1 MDLRVNSINNQNNYS
16 KKQRQTITNTVS
28 FRAIS
33 INPNELSK
41 GKTSN
46 FIKQGISKIKEIFH
60 NGVSEKITNL
70 DENYENLNQEM
81 LLRKKIADELP
92 WWRNSEKALRK
103 LNKSEAEQK
112 NELLSEK
119 TKAVQAQVERAET
132 VKKISDEIEKTV
144 KQNDKN
150 KALIKRRQRQDFND
164 YKGNLAKTN
173 GFSKIAG
180 YNSEKEILNKY
191 FISEIKKEQ
200 NGEQANVPN
209 SVLFF
214 GPTGNGKTT
223 FAKAFAK
230 ETGCKLIPIRMH
242 GDKAQRKDIEQQFI
256 TELHKKAEKSEENF
270 QKTGTRSIL
279 FIDEFTK
286 VADKDSTIL
295 PELTDFLSNCSDK
308 YHCTLFAASNH
319 PLNIALPME
328 GEKAVFPYV
337 VSIDPPNIENKTE
350 VMKFYLKGRM
360 PEGTDYEKLA
370 EYADKKEQ
378 EKQSIFNIAQLKED
392 ICWEGLDKKIT
403 TDEVLNNIDNTE
415 PNIGKQALNKFSD
428 EMDKL
433 LKHEVKE

>member
-1 MDLRVNSINNQNNYS
+1 MDLRVNNINNQNNYS

-46 FIKQGISKIKEIFH
+46 FIKQGISKIKEIFQ
-60 NGVSEKITNL
+60 NGASEKITNL
-70 DENYENLNQEM
+70 DENYETLTQEM
-81 LLRKKIADELP
+81 SFRKKMTNNLP

-119 TKAVQAQVERAET
+119 TKAVQAQTERAEAIQ
-132 VKKISDEIEKTV
+132 KISDEVEKTV
-144 KQNDKN
+144 EQNDKN

-180 YNSEKEILNKY
+180 YNSEKELLNKY

-230 ETGCKLIPIRMH
+230 ETGCKLIPIRAKVST
-242 GDKAQRKDIEQQFI
+242 GSDAETDKIFM
-256 TELHKKAEKSEENF
+256 TELHNKAEKSEENF

-360 PEGTDYEKLA
+360 PEGTDYKKLA

-378 EKQSIFNIAQLKED
+378 EKQSVFNIAQLKED

-415 PNIGKQALNKFSD
+415 PNIDKQALNKFSD

>member
-1 MDLRVNSINNQNNYS
+1 MTRRI
-16 KKQRQTITNTVS
+16 
-28 FRAIS
+28 
-33 INPNELSK
+33 
-41 GKTSN
+41 
-46 FIKQGISKIKEIFH
+46 
-60 NGVSEKITNL
+60 
-70 DENYENLNQEM
+70 
-81 LLRKKIADELP
+81 
-92 WWRNSEKALRK
+92 
-103 LNKSEAEQK
+103 
-112 NELLSEK
+112 
-119 TKAVQAQVERAET
+119 
-132 VKKISDEIEKTV
+132 
-144 KQNDKN
+144 
-150 KALIKRRQRQDFND
+150 RRQELND

-180 YNSEKEILNKY
+180 YNSEKELLNKY

-200 NGEQANVPN
+200 NGVQANVPN

-230 ETGCKLIPIRMH
+230 ETGCKLIPIRAKVST
-242 GDKAQRKDIEQQFI
+242 GSDAETDKIFM
-256 TELHKKAEKSEENF
+256 TELHNKAEKSEENF

-360 PEGTDYEKLA
+360 PEGTDYKKLA

-378 EKQSIFNIAQLKED
+378 EKQSVFNIAQLKEN
-392 ICWEGLDKKIT
+392 ICLEGIDKKISA
-403 TDEVLNNIDNTE
+403 DEVIKNIDNTE
-415 PNIGKQALNKFSD
+415 PNIDKQALNKFSD

>member
-1 MDLRVNSINNQNNYS
+1 M
-16 KKQRQTITNTVS
+16 
-28 FRAIS
+28 
-33 INPNELSK
+33 
-41 GKTSN
+41 
-46 FIKQGISKIKEIFH
+46 
-60 NGVSEKITNL
+60 
-70 DENYENLNQEM
+70 
-81 LLRKKIADELP
+81 
-92 WWRNSEKALRK
+92 
-103 LNKSEAEQK
+103 
-112 NELLSEK
+112 LSEK
-119 TKAVQAQVERAET
+119 TKAVQAQTERAEAIQ
-132 VKKISDEIEKTV
+132 KISDEVEKTV
-144 KQNDKN
+144 EQNDKN

-180 YNSEKEILNKY
+180 YNSEKELLNKY

-230 ETGCKLIPIRMH
+230 ETGCKLIPIRAKVST
-242 GDKAQRKDIEQQFI
+242 GSDAETDKIFM
-256 TELHKKAEKSEENF
+256 TELHNKAEKSEENF

-360 PEGTDYEKLA
+360 PEGTDYKKLA

-378 EKQSIFNIAQLKED
+378 EKQSVFNIAQLKED

-415 PNIGKQALNKFSD
+415 PNIDKQALNKFSD

>member
-1 MDLRVNSINNQNNYS
+1 MDLRVNGINNQNNYN
-16 KKQRQTITNTVS
+16 KKQRQTIQNAVS

-70 DENYENLNQEM
+70 DENYENLTQEM
-81 LLRKKIADELP
+81 SFRKKLTNKLP

-112 NELLSEK
+112 KELLSEK
-119 TKAVQAQVERAET
+119 TEAVQAQVERAET
-132 VKKISDEIEKTV
+132 VQKISDEIEKTV
-144 KQNDKN
+144 QLNDIN
-150 KALIKRRQRQDFND
+150 KALTRRIRRQELND

-180 YNSEKEILNKY
+180 YNSEKELLNKY

-214 GPTGNGKTT
+214 GPSGNGKTT
-223 FAKAFAK
+223 FAKAFAT
-230 ETGCKLIPIRMH
+230 ETGCKLIPIRAKVSAYSDAET
-242 GDKAQRKDIEQQFI
+242 DKIFI
-256 TELHKKAEKSEENF
+256 TELHKKAEKSEENY
-270 QKTGTRSIL
+270 QKTGVRSIL
-279 FIDEFTK
+279 FMDEFTK

-360 PEGTDYEKLA
+360 PEGTDYKKLA

-378 EKQSIFNIAQLKED
+378 EKQSVFNIAQLKEN
-392 ICWEGLDKKIT
+392 ICLEGIDKKIS
-403 TDEVLNNIDNTE
+403 TDEVKKNIDNTE
-415 PNIGKQALNKFSD
+415 PNIDKQALNKFSD

>member
-16 KKQRQTITNTVS
+16 KKQRQTITNAVS

-46 FIKQGISKIKEIFH
+46 FIKQGISKIKEIFQ
-60 NGVSEKITNL
+60 NGASEKITNL
-70 DENYENLNQEM
+70 DENYETVTQEM
-81 LLRKKIADELP
+81 SFRKKMANNLP

>member
-1 MDLRVNSINNQNNYS
+1 MDLRVNGINNQNNYN
-16 KKQRQTITNTVS
+16 KKQRQTIQNAVS

-70 DENYENLNQEM
+70 DENYENFTQEM
-81 LLRKKIADELP
+81 SFRKKMANKLP

-103 LNKSEAEQK
+103 LNKAEAEQK
-112 NELLSEK
+112 KELLSKK
-119 TKAVQAQVERAET
+119 TEAVQAQVERAET
-132 VKKISDEIEKTV
+132 VQKISDEIEKTV
-144 KQNDKN
+144 EQNDTD

-164 YKGNLAKTN
+164 YKGNLSKTN

-180 YNSEKEILNKY
+180 YNSEKELLNKY

-230 ETGCKLIPIRMH
+230 ETGCKLIPIRAKVFA
-242 GDKAQRKDIEQQFI
+242 GSDAETDKIFM
-256 TELHKKAEKSEENF
+256 TELHNKAEKSEENF

-279 FIDEFTK
+279 FMDEFTK
-286 VADKDSTIL
+286 VSDKDSTIL

-328 GEKAVFPYV
+328 GENAVFPYV

-360 PEGTDYEKLA
+360 PEGTDYKKLA

-378 EKQSIFNIAQLKED
+378 EKQSVFNIAQLKED
-392 ICWEGLDKKIT
+392 ICWEGIDKKIS
-403 TDEVLNNIDNTE
+403 TDEVIKNIDNTE
-415 PNIGKQALNKFSD
+415 PNIDKQALNKFSD